1 MLSGRV
7 RARCA
12 TQRRGLP
19 PRLTTLTNDGI
30 TMSQEK
36 PGTPGEPKAPEDQPQ
51 TTPGTAADEP
61 TAVPAEEVPVAP
73 VAPGPAAQAGFGAA
87 AGYGLSTGP
96 ATEAED
102 YPVITAARADGPSLG
117 ARIGAEALGTFVLLL
132 AGLGTALYASASGVG
147 TLGSALAFGLG
158 AGAAHLMV
166 GAVSGGHFNPAI
178 TLGSVLAGRTRAA
191 HLVPYWVAQ
200 VIGGALATAVL
211 YVTLTQLPELES
223 IQRQFFSGVANG
235 YDAHSPLAAATST
248 GEGFSLLAAL
258 LVEVVVTAVLVGVV
272 LSLTGRAGIGRGQAA
287 AGYGA
292 ALTVA
297 VLIAAP
303 ITNAGLNPARSIAAA
318 IFAEGWAWG
327 QIWVFLVGPLVGG
340 LLAALLYRG
349 FGGVE
354 EDELDDELADDVLIE
369 EEVVVVEGR

>member
-1 MLSGRV
+1 
-7 RARCA
+7 
-12 TQRRGLP
+12 
-19 PRLTTLTNDGI
+19 
-30 TMSQEK
+30 MSQEK
-36 PGTPGEPKAPEDQPQ
+36 PGTPEEPKAPEDQPE
-51 TTPGTAADEP
+51 TTPSTAADEA

-73 VAPGPAAQAGFGAA
+73 VAPGAAAQAGYGAA
-87 AGYGLSTGP
+87 AGYGLSTAP
-96 ATEAED
+96 ATEVED

-191 HLVPYWVAQ
+191 HLAPYWVAQ
-200 VIGGALATAVL
+200 LIGGALATAVL
-211 YVTLTQLPELES
+211 YVTMTQLPELET
-223 IQRQFFSGVANG
+223 IQRQFFAGVANG
-235 YDAHSPLAAATST
+235 YDTHSPLAAATST

-272 LSLTGRAGIGRGQAA
+272 LSLTGRARLGRGQAA

-292 ALTVA
+292 ALAVA
-297 VLIAAP
+297 VLIATP

-318 IFAEGWAWG
+318 IFSESWAWG
-327 QIWVFLVGPLVGG
+327 QIWVFIVGPLVGG

-349 FGGVE
+349 FGGGAE
-354 EDELDDELADDVLIE
+354 EDELDEELADDVLIE